1 MSLNLTE
8 DEIHGLIAYA
18 RGKFTVE
25 LYPFA
30 PAVLL
35 MVSNCSTII
44 RPSTG
49 TALSTLDVDA

>member
-1 MSLNLTE
+1 MSLDLTE

-25 LYPFA
+25 PYPFA
-30 PAVLL
+30 PAAPP
-35 MVSNCSTII
+35 MVSNCPTII

>member
-1 MSLNLTE
+1 M
-8 DEIHGLIAYA
+8 HRLIAYA

-25 LYPFA
+25 PYPFA
-30 PAVLL
+30 PAAPP
-35 MVSNCSTII
+35 MVSNCPTII